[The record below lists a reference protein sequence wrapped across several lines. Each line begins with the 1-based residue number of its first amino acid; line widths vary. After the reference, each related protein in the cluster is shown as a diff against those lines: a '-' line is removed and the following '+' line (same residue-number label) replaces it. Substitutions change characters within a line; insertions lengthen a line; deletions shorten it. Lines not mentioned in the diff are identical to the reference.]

1 MKKIII
7 TSVLTAGTL
16 FLLASSCKKK
26 DATPSNCS
34 TTLSFSKD
42 IQPIINSNCAIS
54 GCHNGS
60 AKPNLTSYSNVKAET
75 SAIKSEVSS
84 GSMPKGRTMSAA
96 DKDALLC
103 WIANGAA
110 NN

>member
-7 TSVLTAGTL
+7 TSAFCTGML

-26 DATPSNCS
+26 DATPTNCS
-34 TTLSFSKD
+34 TTLSFAKD
-42 IQPIINSNCAIS
+42 IQPIINSNCATS

-60 AKPNLTSYSNVKAET
+60 QKPNLTQYSGVKDAA
-75 SAIKSEVSS
+75 SSIKSEVSS
-84 GSMPKGRTMSAA
+84 GSMPQGRTMTTT

-103 WIANGAA
+103 WIANGA
-110 NN
+110 NNN